1 MKKERDFII
10 KQVIFLLMKL
20 VFQVLDQDVKDD

>member
-1 MKKERDFII
+1 MKKEKDFII